1 MNESPDTTK
10 LNNRVKKR
18 ITEELSKGQTY
29 DQIAQTLGISQ
40 DQLDAWLPE
49 LQDEIQAAVDHYKQ
63 QAKRK
68 LTAAASEA
76 IDHLMHAMHHSE
88 EEEVRLEAA
97 KVILQR
103 VFEDR
108 EDDTEET
115 TESDVKDV
123 LANEF
128 GFISED

>member
-1 MNESPDTTK
+1 MNEPDTTK

-29 DQIAQTLGISQ
+29 EQIAQTLGISQ

-49 LQDEIQAAVDHYKQ
+49 LQEEIQKAVDHYKQ

-108 EDDTEET
+108 EDDTEEI